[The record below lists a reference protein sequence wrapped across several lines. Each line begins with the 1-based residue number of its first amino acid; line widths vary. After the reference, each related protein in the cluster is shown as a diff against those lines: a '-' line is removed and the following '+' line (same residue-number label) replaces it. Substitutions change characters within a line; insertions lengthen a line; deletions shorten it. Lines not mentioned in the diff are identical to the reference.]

1 MSNYNQLTEEQKKT
15 LMSLVKLILSLV
27 GDMYYRTTMEA
38 DSIRIRPRI
47 SNPPNASIQNKFQ
60 KYLLKLSEINLI
72 AFEKAPIPVFIGQ
85 FPLTRVTSVESIKI
99 NYLNIDL
106 LNRLLSDVGRV
117 DGLTIPP
124 IIQLRWYRFNSE
136 MHVHIKNC
144 LKENLEEKYNN
155 LLTTQ
160 ILGNTFR
167 SPIGLTAPT
176 IPVRLPNELLPDN
189 KSNEVYDLVEI
200 LNIRER
206 NPSDPS
212 QRCNPITRKYFSLN
226 EIIPAPEALEELK
239 KRIATTQEPSNP
251 TLKPNYCSIS

>member
-15 LMSLVKLILSLV
+15 LMSLVKLTLSLV
-27 GDMYYRTTMEA
+27 GDMYYRTTTET

-47 SNPPNASIQNKFQ
+47 SNPPNASIQNKLQ
-60 KYLLKLSEINLI
+60 KILVKLSEINLI

-106 LNRLLSDVGRV
+106 LNSLQSDVGRV

-124 IIQLRWYRFNSE
+124 IIQLRWDRFNSE
-136 MHVHIKNC
+136 MHAHIKNC

-160 ILGNTFR
+160 
-167 SPIGLTAPT
+167 
-176 IPVRLPNELLPDN
+176 N
-189 KSNEVYDLVEI
+189 KTKS
-200 LNIRER
+200 
-206 NPSDPS
+206 S
-212 QRCNPITRKYFSLN
+212 KHF
-226 EIIPAPEALEELK
+226 
-239 KRIATTQEPSNP
+239 
-251 TLKPNYCSIS
+251 